1 MITPGD
7 VFEVLPSGYKF
18 VVAHIYG
25 QVEAESAVLPIIV
38 SFFELVA
45 SFGLFAA
52 ILISAWNTR
61 NSTNE
66 RLFVRTRVAAFL
78 TPLLFCQV
86 LSAIGQIIGIAWI
99 SRMGVFMGGLCTAQA
114 IIKHFSDVAIAL
126 FNITIAIHSFGTLW
140 RWSRPQVKVTKP
152 KQELVVWFG
161 RPIPHKE
168 FVKWLLFASVWA
180 IIVLIFTL
188 GPAIGSTGHNG
199 DFYGVWGEW
208 CYVTDG
214 YLGERVAFGYAFMI
228 LSATISICLF
238 CATVF
243 SVLRAMQVRLMDA
256 EDGKFE
262 NIPAENEEYA
272 VMLAKFMIWFPLV
285 YFCCVLPVIIV
296 RFIYWAGVS
305 IPFGATVFTDAI
317 YHLLG
322 ILDTVLFVSTPGLLP
337 PESLEVLQFWKP
349 RPDSSQSVTSILAT
363 GSWLRELKNFPE
375 TVEDRDRRP
384 APLNLGAST
393 TSSLRDPAAPPPLY
407 VDEFKPQGNAGKR
420 GDTDSDASTP
430 LSMLR
435 GRVKARKSAL
445 HEQQRAA
452 SAGSGESQPRHI
464 SRRPVPAYWELENW
478 VEQREGAERQIIV
491 HSAGSSPPH
500 SAQAVTDVAE
510 PAMKRCSSASV
521 IEMRPAVP
529 QGVHLAVPRRVR
541 FDLAA
546 QSPAAGDSAT
556 SVGSYFAGAQAEALA
571 TRIVP
576 HVERSLDFPSSA
588 IHTITAEMT
597 TVSSSKGHAEKQEL
611 REIDVND
618 LEIEW
623 ECREVVEGSGEWE
636 CIEKIRASTTSQ

>member
-1 MITPGD
+1 MPITPGD
-7 VFEVLPSGYKF
+7 VFDVLPNGYKF
-18 VVAHIYG
+18 VTSHIYG
-25 QVEAESAVLPIIV
+25 QVEAESAVLPIII

-61 NSTNE
+61 NSTSE

-114 IIKHFSDVAIAL
+114 IIKHFSDVGIAI
-126 FNITIAIHSFGTLW
+126 FNLTIAIHSFGTLW
-140 RWSRPQVKVTKP
+140 RWSRPQDRASSP
-152 KQELVVWFG
+152 KQEFVVWFG
-161 RPIPHKE
+161 RPVPHKE

-180 IIVLIFTL
+180 IIVIIFTL

-228 LSATISICLF
+228 LSATVSICLF
-238 CATVF
+238 FATVF
-243 SVLRAMQVRLMDA
+243 SVLKALQARLMDA
-256 EDGKFE
+256 EDGKYE
-262 NIPAENEEYA
+262 NIPAEDEAYS

-305 IPFGATVFTDAI
+305 IPFGATVFTDAV

-337 PESLEVLQFWKP
+337 PESLQVLQFWKP
-349 RPDSSQSVTSILAT
+349 RPDSSQSVSDFLAT

-375 TVEDRDRRP
+375 AVAERERRP
-384 APLNLGAST
+384 APLNLGGSATAS
-393 TSSLRDPAAPPPLY
+393 LGDAAAPPPQY
-407 VDEFKPQGNAGKR
+407 GEETKPK
-420 GDTDSDASTP
+420 GDPGSNASTP
-430 LSMLR
+430 LELLR
-435 GRVKARKSAL
+435 GRVKARNSAL
-445 HEQQRAA
+445 HEQQRAT
-452 SAGSGESQPRHI
+452 SIGSSESQPRVVP
-464 SRRPVPAYWELENW
+464 RRPVPAYWELENW
-478 VEQREGAERQIIV
+478 VEREGAERQVVV
-491 HSAGSSPPH
+491 HSAGSSPQR
-500 SAQAVTDVAE
+500 SAHVITDVAE
-510 PAMKRCSSASV
+510 PVMKRCASASV
-521 IEMRPAVP
+521 IEMRPATTHN
-529 QGVHLAVPRRVR
+529 GHLAVPRRVR
-541 FDLAA
+541 FDIAA
-546 QSPAAGDSAT
+546 QSPAGGDTAT

-571 TRIVP
+571 TRVVP
-576 HVERSLDFPSSA
+576 QIERSFDFPTSA
-588 IHTITAEMT
+588 INTITAEMT
-597 TVSSSKGHAEKQEL
+597 TVSPSRERVEKQEL
-611 REIDVND
+611 KEIDVND

-636 CIEKIRASTTSQ
+636 CTEKIRPSTTSL